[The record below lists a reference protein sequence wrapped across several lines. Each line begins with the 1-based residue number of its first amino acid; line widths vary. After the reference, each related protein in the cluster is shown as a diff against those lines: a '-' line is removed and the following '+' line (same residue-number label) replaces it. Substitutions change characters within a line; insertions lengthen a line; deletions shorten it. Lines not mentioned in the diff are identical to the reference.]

1 MIELIIYA
9 MVLLLVQVMLPSLTG
24 VLVGKVNNS
33 YLLSSRDGQP
43 DLPLAGHRAKRAS
56 LNLQESLPVFFTLA
70 VLSIMTNTD
79 TSQAAAIW
87 LIARVV
93 YVPCYM
99 FNMFRIRTT
108 IWFVSI
114 GALVSMALSLFNGLN

>member
-9 MVLLLVQVMLPSLTG
+9 MVLLLVQVMLPSLSG

-43 DLPLAGHRAKRAS
+43 DLPLAGQRAKRAS

-70 VLSIMTNTD
+70 VLSIITNSD

-87 LIARVV
+87 LIARII
-93 YVPCYM
+93 YVPFYM
-99 FNMFRIRTT
+99 FDMFRMRTT

-114 GALVSMALSLFNGLN
+114 GALVAMALPILNSLN

>member
-9 MVLLLVQVMLPSLTG
+9 MVLLLVQVMLPSLSG

-43 DLPLAGHRAKRAS
+43 DLPLAGQRAKRAS

-70 VLSIMTNTD
+70 VLSIITNSD

-87 LIARVV
+87 LIARII
-93 YVPCYM
+93 YVPFYM
-99 FNMFRIRTT
+99 FDMFRMRTT

-114 GALVSMALSLFNGLN
+114 GALVAMALSILNSLN